1 MDIKIITI
9 CVLTV
14 ILGFLL
20 MKKSE
25 YLVSGNLTLDSLIN
39 VTPFSNTSVGSF
51 GILSM
56 YGLLLNELS
65 KNPVH
70 PRANELL
77 KIVGPTG
84 SEYTPYTS
92 QAQIEQLF
100 ETAYTQGESGLPE
113 KDRVLL
119 RVFALYSTLI
129 LDDFTPG
136 TVDLQYTSSGL
147 PHYANSIMVESGK
160 STREFLFKTIVPAR
174 NTLNTI
180 LPSRFPQYTDTD
192 DIYND
197 TDTNRKAWVMN
208 ALTIPWAY
216 IAWLA
221 KNKWNLSM
229 TWKSPY
235 CSTGSPPTPTRIIS
249 RPSGTSYGPGTYT
262 KSQLGNPTSIDIYAP
277 IKVHITRGVGTSSFT
292 LNKRL
297 GCIYSPDQTLTELD
311 NLSTV
316 VVSIPEA

>member
-1 MDIKIITI
+1 MVDIKIITI

-25 YLVSGNLTLDSLIN
+25 YLVSENLTLDSLIN
-39 VTPFSNTSVGSF
+39 VTPFSNTSAASF
-51 GILSM
+51 GFLIM
-56 YGLLLNELS
+56 VGFVGNELS
-65 KNPVH
+65 KNPVY
-70 PRANELL
+70 PSANDLL
-77 KIVGPTG
+77 KILGPTG
-84 SEYTPYTS
+84 NEYTTYTS
-92 QAQIEQLF
+92 DTQIEQLF

-119 RVFALYSTLI
+119 RALALYSTAMLNGY
-129 LDDFTPG
+129 TPG
-136 TVDLQYTSSGL
+136 TIDYTSGGL
-147 PHYANSIMVESGK
+147 PHYASTVISESGK
-160 STREFLFKTIVPAR
+160 STREFLYNVLFASKD
-174 NTLNTI
+174 TLNNI
-180 LPSRFPQYTDTD
+180 LPQGYSKYNDTD

-235 CSTGSPPTPTRIIS
+235 CSSGSPPTPTRIIS

-277 IKVHITRGVGTSSFT
+277 IKVQITRGVGTSSFT

>member
-1 MDIKIITI
+1 
-9 CVLTV
+9 
-14 ILGFLL
+14 

-25 YLVSGNLTLDSLIN
+25 YLVSENLTLDSLIN
-39 VTPFSNTSVGSF
+39 VTPFSNTSAASF
-51 GILSM
+51 GFLIM
-56 YGLLLNELS
+56 YGFVGNELS
-65 KNPVH
+65 KNPVY
-70 PRANELL
+70 PSANDLL
-77 KIVGPTG
+77 KILGPTG
-84 SEYTPYTS
+84 NEYTSYTS
-92 QAQIEQLF
+92 DTQIEQLF

-119 RVFALYSTLI
+119 RALALYSTAM
-129 LDDFTPG
+129 LDGYRPG
-136 TVDLQYTSSGL
+136 TIDYTSGGL
-147 PHYANSIMVESGK
+147 PNYAATVISESGK
-160 STREFLFKTIVPAR
+160 STREFLYNMLFASKD
-174 NTLNTI
+174 TLNNI
-180 LPSRFPQYTDTD
+180 LPQGYSKYTDTD
-192 DIYND
+192 DVYND

-216 IAWLA
+216 ITWLA

-235 CSTGSPPTPTRIIS
+235 CSSGSPPTPTRIIS
-249 RPSGTSYGPGTYT
+249 RPSGVAFGPGTYT

-277 IKVHITRGVGTSSFT
+277 IHLRVSRGSSFSEKT
-292 LNKRL
+292 IRQRL